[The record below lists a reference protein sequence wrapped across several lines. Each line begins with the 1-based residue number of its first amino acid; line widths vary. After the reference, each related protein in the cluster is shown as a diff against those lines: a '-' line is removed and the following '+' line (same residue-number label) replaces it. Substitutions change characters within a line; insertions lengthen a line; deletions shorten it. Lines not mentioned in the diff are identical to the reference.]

1 MGMATKLIYFV
12 RHGETK
18 GNVLHVTQGEKGGL
32 TERGRA
38 QALETARRFPKD
50 KGRPQVIIAS
60 PYERTRETAEIIG
73 RELRVKVKYSDLLKE
88 RRNPTEFIG
97 VSKSD
102 PKLRHVMDRID
113 NSFRDDNYRYSD
125 EENFMDLKTRAKKL
139 LNFIKWQPH
148 KRIMLVS
155 HGFFLKMIAAYMT
168 YGDGLTASQ
177 YNTLSYFNPVNNAGM
192 AIASYTRHW
201 LKKDEWKILIWND
214 LETAKQRI

>member
-1 MGMATKLIYFV
+1 MATKLIYFV
-12 RHGETK
+12 RHGETE
-18 GNVLHVTQGEKGGL
+18 GNVLHVTQGEKGTL
-32 TERGRA
+32 TERGRE
-38 QALETARRFPKD
+38 QALTTARRFPKG

-88 RRNPTEFIG
+88 RRNASEFIG
-97 VSKSD
+97 VSKND
-102 PKLRHVMDRID
+102 PALRHVMDRID

-139 LNFIKWQPH
+139 LNLIKWQPH
-148 KRIMLVS
+148 KRIILVS

-192 AIASYTRHW
+192 AIASYTHHW

>member
-32 TERGRA
+32 TERGRE

-139 LNFIKWQPH
+139 LNFIKWRPH